1 MPGRGVAEYTNVV
14 ARIIQRLKYLR
25 IGVISDT
32 HVRFFAELPQN
43 LVKALSTVDLI
54 IHAGDIITMD
64 VIKGL
69 ETLAP
74 VKGVCG
80 NMDYPEVRVALPEKQ
95 IIEIEGKKI
104 GVVHGRGGPSTLEL
118 SVLQLFDSVDVIVF
132 GHSHIATNKIVN
144 GVLLFNPGSARDSYG
159 VLSVEENTEGKIIRG
174 YY

>member
-1 MPGRGVAEYTNVV
+1 LPGCGVSEYTNLAV
-14 ARIIQRLKYLR
+14 RIFQGFEYLR

-32 HVRFFAELPQN
+32 HIRFFAELPQN
-43 LVKALSTVDLI
+43 LVKALSAVDLI

-69 ETLAP
+69 EMLAP

-95 IIEIEGKKI
+95 IIEIEGQKI
-104 GVVHGRGGPSTLEL
+104 GVVHGRGGPATLEL
-118 SVLQLFDSVDVIVF
+118 SVMQLFTKVDVIVF

-159 VLSVEENTEGKIIRG
+159 VLSVGENTEGKIIRG